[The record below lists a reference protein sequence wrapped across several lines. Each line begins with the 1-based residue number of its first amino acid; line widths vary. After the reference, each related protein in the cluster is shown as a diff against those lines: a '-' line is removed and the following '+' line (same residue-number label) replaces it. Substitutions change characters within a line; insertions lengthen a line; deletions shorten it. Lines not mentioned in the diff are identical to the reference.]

1 MTKATWWGVIAIA
14 ALVATLVLPSIGYA
28 QAISGDLVGTVVDK
42 SGAVVPN
49 ATVAVENVDTGLKV
63 TVQGNDKGEY
73 RFTNLPIGA
82 YNITASA
89 AGFATATVSRFP
101 VELNKANTAQITL
114 QVGQQVTTVEV
125 TGAPAP
131 IDTTTPQIEGT
142 FDERQSAN
150 LPNASIGL
158 GVLNLALLEPGIASA
173 QGIGAGTGPSVG
185 GMRPRDNNFTIDG
198 VDNNNKAVTG
208 PLLFVP
214 NDAVQEFSAL
224 QNQFSPEF
232 GHSNGGQYNVGVR
245 SGTNQYHG
253 KAYEYFQ
260 NRNLNAVDA
269 SVIQS
274 LGPGASNPR
283 FDQNRVGGQAG
294 GPILKNK
301 LFFFG
306 NFEYN
311 PLGQA
316 STPPGGACSPTAA
329 GYATLAGLPGISAN
343 NLGILKQF
351 APAATGGTCP
361 SQPKGITVAGTTI
374 PLGLLPI
381 VGPNF
386 LNGDYLVTAMDYDIS
401 PRDQVRG
408 RYLYNRVVGI
418 DTNANLPAF
427 FEPVPFKYHLATL
440 SEFHTFTSN
449 VANEFRVGFNRYENE
464 TLARNFKFPGL
475 DVFPNI
481 GLLDMNLNIG
491 PDQNA
496 PQTTI
501 FNLYQASE
509 NLSWIHGNHSFKFG
523 LDGRKYI
530 APQAFTQRSRGDYEY
545 VTTNRFLLD
554 QNPEHLAQRSTG
566 NPTYYGDQAGVGW
579 YANDI
584 WRIRPNLSL
593 DLGLRYE
600 YLTIPVGER
609 LQKLNIAASVPGVLD
624 FSEPRAPKNNYM
636 PRIGLAWSPGSS
648 GTTSIRAGFGMG
660 YDVVFDN
667 IGILSLPPQ
676 LSGTVTVPSTPIV
689 SNFLA
694 NGGIPPGNGRAFT
707 SVAQAQAH
715 TSTHIVVDQKDPAA
729 IEWDLSVQHSFGK
742 SYTVEARYLGTH
754 GYHLDVQEI
763 VNLQPVVTPTH
774 FLPTF
779 FTAPSQ
785 ATLNALPLTLGGN
798 GNGGILDEFNNGA
811 FFVPAFVN
819 AGFTNIT
826 ITQFTPVG
834 NSIYHGLA
842 LQATRRFSN
851 GLSFNAAYTFSHAID
866 DSTADFHSTNLTPR
880 RPQDFQNLSADR
892 STSSLD
898 HRHRITLSALYDLPY
913 FKNGSWFRRNLVG
926 NWLIAPVYTFQS
938 GGMFD
943 PQSETDSNLNVDSA
957 GDRTI
962 INPNGIPGTGSD
974 VVPLFRTNSCAAL
987 PNNAGQRD
995 ACFQDNTVAYMA
1007 VNPKAQYVVAGVGAL
1022 ATAGRNTLQGRP
1034 INNIDVTVSKRFNLT
1049 ERMRFELQAQ
1059 FQNVLNHPQYIPGF
1073 INRIDDQN
1081 TTQTSIF
1088 TGGGVQS
1095 YVFPGS
1101 AQFNQ
1106 PSQAFPSNSR
1116 IITLVGKFVF

>member
-1 MTKATWWGVIAIA
+1 VNKATWWGVIAIA
-14 ALVATLVLPSIGYA
+14 ALVAALVLPSVGYT

-42 SGAVVPN
+42 SAAGVPN

-63 TVQGNDKGEY
+63 TVQANDKGEY

-101 VELNKANTAQITL
+101 VELNKANTVQITL
-114 QVGQQVTTVEV
+114 QVGQQVTTIEV

-142 FDERQSAN
+142 FNAQQTAD
-150 LPNASIGL
+150 LPTSSIGL

-198 VDNNNKAVTG
+198 VDNNSKTVTG
-208 PLLFVP
+208 PLVFVP

-224 QNQFSPEF
+224 QNQFNPEF
-232 GHSNGGQYNVGVR
+232 GHSNGGQFNTVVM

-269 SVIQS
+269 TVIQS

-283 FDQNRVGGQAG
+283 FDLNRVGGQVG

-316 STPPGGACSPTAA
+316 STVAGGACSPTAA
-329 GYATLAGLPGISAN
+329 GYSTLAATPGVSAT
-343 NLGILKQF
+343 NLAILQKY
-351 APAATGGTCP
+351 APASTGTCGV
-361 SQPKGITVAGTTI
+361 QPNITVGGATV
-374 PLGLLPI
+374 PLGKLPI
-381 VGPNF
+381 VAPNF
-386 LNGDYLVTAMDYDIS
+386 LNGDYLVTSMDYDLS
-401 PRDQVRG
+401 SKDQVRG
-408 RYLYNRVVGI
+408 RYIYNRVVGI
-418 DTNANLPAF
+418 DTNANLPVF
-427 FEPVPFKYHLATL
+427 FLSSPTKYHLVAL
-440 SEFHTFTSN
+440 SEFHTFTPN
-449 VANEFRVGFNRYENE
+449 IANEFRVGFNRYENE
-464 TLARNFKFPGL
+464 TPAGNFQYPGL
-475 DVFPNI
+475 DSFPNI
-481 GLLDMNLNIG
+481 GLSDLNLNIG
-491 PDQNA
+491 PDPNA
-496 PQTTI
+496 PQFTI

-509 NLSWIHGNHSFKFG
+509 NLSWTHGNHSFKLG
-523 LDGRKYI
+523 VEGRKFI
-530 APQAFTQRSRGDYEY
+530 SPQQFTQRSRGDYEY
-545 VTTNRFLLD
+545 KTTNRFLLD
-554 QNPEHLAQRSTG
+554 QNPESLAQRSTG
-566 NPTYYGDQAGVGW
+566 APVYYGDQAGVAW

-593 DLGLRYE
+593 NLGLRYE
-600 YLTIPVGER
+600 YMTIPVGER

-624 FSEPRAPKNNYM
+624 FSEPRAAKNNYM

-660 YDVVFDN
+660 YDVNYDN

-676 LSGTVTVPSTPIV
+676 LSGTVTVPKTPV
-689 SNFLA
+689 VNNFLK
-694 NGGIPPGNGRAFT
+694 NGGIPPGNGRSFP
-707 SVAQAQAH
+707 SVAAAQAH
-715 TSTHIVVDQKDPAA
+715 TSTHLVVDQKNPAA
-729 IEWDLSVQHSFGK
+729 IEWDLGVQHSFGK

-763 VNLQPVVTPTH
+763 INLRPVVTPTH

-785 ATLNALPLTLGGN
+785 ATLDALPLTLGGN

-842 LQATRRFSN
+842 LQATRRLGN
-851 GLSFNAAYTFSHAID
+851 GLSFNAAYTWSHAID
-866 DSTADFHSTNLTPR
+866 DSTADFHSTNLVPR

-913 FKNGSWFRRNLVG
+913 FKSGNWFRKNLVG

-943 PQSETDSNLNVDSA
+943 PQSETDSNLNVDAA

-962 INPNGIPGTGSD
+962 INPTGIPGTGSD
-974 VVPLFRTNSCAAL
+974 AVPLFRTNTCAAL

-995 ACFQDNTVAYMA
+995 ACFQDNTVAYVA
-1007 VNPKAQYVVAGVGAL
+1007 VNPKAQYVVAQPGAL
-1022 ATAGRNTLQGRP
+1022 ATAGRNLLQGRP
-1034 INNIDVTVSKRFNLT
+1034 INNIDVTVGKRFNIT
-1049 ERMRFELQAQ
+1049 ERMRFEFQAQ
-1059 FQNVLNHPQYIPGF
+1059 FQNLLNHPQYIPGF

-1081 TTQTSIF
+1081 PIQTAIF
-1088 TGGGVQS
+1088 TGGGVQTLLN
-1095 YVFPGS
+1095 P
-1101 AQFNQ
+1101 AQPAFND
-1106 PSQAFPSNSR
+1106 PTQAFPSNAR